1 MIAAPPIVL
10 PLFATPLGI
19 VTVPEA
25 DNLNPQLVDLFTDR
39 ASQERTSKG
48 RAPHS
53 NGPVYR
59 SHDDLFDRPEQP
71 ARALSTEIF
80 RGVCA
85 VVETLNAFEPGQ
97 LLSFSLEA
105 RGWFTI
111 IEQHGSLPAASYPLT
126 AWCAMYCVAAPEPSA
141 TRQDSG
147 VLRLY
152 ESRLGTMFQD
162 ATNSVMRVPFTSG
175 HYAWRP
181 VAGQLAV
188 FPASL
193 THEIALLKSAGRL
206 ILVTARV
213 RFVAPGQQGIGRW

>member
-1 MIAAPPIVL
+1 MMAAPPLVL

-19 VTVPEA
+19 VTVPKAE
-25 DNLNPQLVDLFTDR
+25 DLNAQLADLFT
-39 ASQERTSKG
+39 QRTAMG
-48 RAPHS
+48 RTRDA
-53 NGPVYR
+53 NTKVYR
-59 SHDDLFDRPEQP
+59 SQDDLFEWPEQA
-71 ARALSTEIF
+71 ARALATEIF

-97 LLSFSLEA
+97 LNSFNLEA

-111 IEQHGSLPAASYPLT
+111 IEQNGSLPAANYPLT
-126 AWCAMYCVAAPEPSA
+126 AWCAMYCVAAPEPCA

-152 ESRLGTMFQD
+152 EARLGTMFQD
-162 ATNSVMRVPFTSG
+162 ATNSVMRVPFTPG

-181 VAGQLAV
+181 LPGQLAI

-193 THEIALLKSAGRL
+193 THEIALVRSAGKL

-213 RFVAPGQQGIGRW
+213 RFVAPGQQGVGRW

>member
-1 MIAAPPIVL
+1 MITAPPIVL

-19 VTVPEA
+19 VTVPRAE
-25 DNLNPQLVDLFTDR
+25 DLNPQLVDLFI
-39 ASQERTSKG
+39 QRTAKG
-48 RAPHS
+48 RTPDA
-53 NGPVYR
+53 NIPVYR
-59 SHDDLFDRPEQP
+59 SQDDLFDWPEQA
-71 ARALSTEIF
+71 ARALATEIL
-80 RGVCA
+80 RGVCS
-85 VVETLNAFEPGQ
+85 VVEVVNAFDPDQ
-97 LLSFSLEA
+97 LRSFKVEA

-111 IEQHGSLPAASYPLT
+111 VEQNGSLPATNYPLT
-126 AWCAMYCVAAPEPSA
+126 AWCAMYCVAAPEPCA

-162 ATNSVMRVPFTSG
+162 ATNSVMRVPFTAG

-181 VAGQLAV
+181 VPGQLAI

-193 THEIALLKSAGRL
+193 THEIALVRSAGRL

-213 RFVAPGQQGIGRW
+213 RFVAPGQQGVGRW

>member
-19 VTVPEA
+19 VTLPMAEER
-25 DNLNPQLVDLFTDR
+25 NPQLVDLFMQR
-39 ASQERTSKG
+39 AASGGTAHANAK
-48 RAPHS
+48 
-53 NGPVYR
+53 VYR
-59 SHDDLFDRPEQP
+59 SPDDLFDWPDQ
-71 ARALSTEIF
+71 ATRALATEIL
-80 RGVCA
+80 RGVCS
-85 VVETLNAFEPGQ
+85 VVETLNAFGPGQ
-97 LLSFSLEA
+97 LNSFKVEA
-105 RGWFTI
+105 RAWYTI
-111 IEQHGSLPAASYPLT
+111 VHQFGSLPAANYPLT
-126 AWCAMYCVAAPEPSA
+126 AWCAMYCVEAPEPCA

-181 VAGQLAV
+181 VPGQVAI
-188 FPASL
+188 FPAAL
-193 THEIALLKSAGRL
+193 THEIALVRSAGRL

-213 RFVAPGQQGIGRW
+213 RFIAPGQQGVGRW

>member
-1 MIAAPPIVL
+1 MIAAPPTVL
-10 PLFATPLGI
+10 PLFATPFGV
-19 VTVPEA
+19 VTVPEGET
-25 DNLNPQLVDLFTDR
+25 LNPQLVELFM
-39 ASQERTSKG
+39 QRTPKEG
-48 RAPHS
+48 EHS
-53 NGPVYR
+53 SHPVSR
-59 SHDDLFDRPEQP
+59 SHDDLFEWPELP
-71 ARALSTEIF
+71 ARALATEIL
-80 RGVCA
+80 RGVCS

-111 IEQHGSLPAASYPLT
+111 IEQHGSLPATSYPLT
-126 AWCAMYCVAAPEPSA
+126 AWCAMYCVAAPETST

-162 ATNSVMRVPFTSG
+162 ATNSVMRVPFTPG

-181 VAGQLAV
+181 VPGQLAV

-193 THEIALLKSAGRL
+193 THEIALLKSPGRL